1 MMNTTKEQR
10 KEQAVKFMKELG
22 IYKPYIDGFINN
34 DQVCFFEGFGG
45 FWAEQEEDL
54 YEKMKEIEKR
64 YDSTVYA
71 ITHEMFEFGECY
83 SFLLVTDYVEEWEEL
98 VYGTGSKHSCFAYV
112 WNKDCEWCSEFG
124 SVGILSLGGGIRR
137 IA

>member
-1 MMNTTKEQR
+1 MTNTTKEQR
-10 KEQAVKFMKELG
+10 KEQAVKYMKELD
-22 IYKPYIDGFINN
+22 IYKPYIDGFIKK

-45 FWAEQEEDL
+45 FWAEQENDL
-54 YEKMKEIEKR
+54 YEKMKEIEQQ
-64 YDSTVYA
+64 YGVTVYA
-71 ITHEMFEFGECY
+71 ITHEVLDFGECY
-83 SFLLVTDYVEEWEEL
+83 SFLLVTDYKEEWQDL
-98 VYGTGSKHSCFAYV
+98 VYGHGNQHSCFAYV